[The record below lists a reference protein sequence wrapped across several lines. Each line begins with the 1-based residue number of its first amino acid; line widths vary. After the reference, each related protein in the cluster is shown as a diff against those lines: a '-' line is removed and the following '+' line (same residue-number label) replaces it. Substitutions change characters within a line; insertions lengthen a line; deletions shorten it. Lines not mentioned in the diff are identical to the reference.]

1 MLNQYLL
8 LFPFCVCVCVP
19 SVCVC
24 VCGGGVANLQG
35 SLWCPSL
42 FFFLKIV
49 VLIKRAVVGFYCV
62 LAIVWVSVLEC
73 LFLGSGCDGWLICG
87 L

>member
-1 MLNQYLL
+1 M
-8 LFPFCVCVCVP
+8 CVG
-19 SVCVC
+19 
-24 VCGGGVANLQG
+24 GGGVANLQG

-42 FFFLKIV
+42 FFLKKIV
-49 VLIKRAVVGFYCV
+49 LLSKRAAVGFYCV

>member
-1 MLNQYLL
+1 M
-8 LFPFCVCVCVP
+8 
-19 SVCVC
+19 C

-42 FFFLKIV
+42 FSFKIA
-49 VLIKRAVVGFYCV
+49 LLSKRAAVCFYCV

-73 LFLGSGCDGWLICG
+73 LFLGLGCDGWLICG

>member
-8 LFPFCVCVCVP
+8 LLPFCVCVCQ
-19 SVCVC
+19 VCVC
-24 VCGGGVANLQG
+24 VWGGGGVANLQG
-35 SLWCPSL
+35 SFGVLPY
-42 FFFLKIV
+42 FFFKIV
-49 VLIKRAVVGFYCV
+49 LLSKRAAVGFYCV

-73 LFLGSGCDGWLICG
+73 LFLGSVCDGWLICG